1 MKFCN
6 KCDNMYYIR
15 VSDDDGNSLTYY
27 CRNCGNEETNIQD
40 NICVS
45 KTNLKR
51 KEDNY
56 NNIVNKFTKYDPTL
70 PHIDNIPCPN
80 ESCKSNATEKSVPN
94 DVLYKR
100 YDEMN
105 LKYIYQCCHC
115 DTIWHNNNNVTV

>member
-51 KEDNY
+51 QWIQMKEKVLT
-56 NNIVNKFTKYDPTL
+56 IL
-70 PHIDNIPCPN
+70 P
-80 ESCKSNATEKSVPN
+80 
-94 DVLYKR
+94 
-100 YDEMN
+100 
-105 LKYIYQCCHC
+105 
-115 DTIWHNNNNVTV
+115 